1 MGDGI
6 SSGSRMQVLS
16 LLPFLLLAL
25 THLPHHNCDQTH
37 HQSIQHGAAPAV
49 VVSVHKA
56 HGAHHASVATQPHAS
71 PQSVHGHG
79 YAAQKQVVAV
89 HAPAAVPTDNMYH
102 TAAYHASAPAYHAP
116 AVIFASPAP
125 AYHAPAPAYHAPA
138 PAYHAPAPAYQAPA
152 PAYHAPAP
160 AYKAAPAYEEPSAI
174 PAKYTYEYA
183 VADDYSKSAFNAN
196 ENR

>member
-1 MGDGI
+1 MGAVGI
-6 SSGSRMQVLS
+6 TSGSRIQVLS

-49 VVSVHKA
+49 IVSVHKA

-102 TAAYHASAPAYHAP
+102 TAAYHAPAPAYHAP

-138 PAYHAPAPAYQAPA
+138 YHAPA

-160 AYKAAPAYEEPSAI
+160 AYHAPAPAPAYHAPV
-174 PAKYTYEYA
+174 
-183 VADDYSKSAFNAN
+183 VAYK
-196 ENR
+196 

>member
-1 MGDGI
+1 MGAVGI
-6 SSGSRMQVLS
+6 TSGSRMQVLP

-37 HQSIQHGAAPAV
+37 HQSIQQGAAPAV

-79 YAAQKQVVAV
+79 YAAQKQVVAA
-89 HAPAAVPTDNMYH
+89 H
-102 TAAYHASAPAYHAP
+102 APAYHAP

-138 PAYHAPAPAYQAPA
+138 PAYHASAPAYHAPAYHAPA

-160 AYKAAPAYEEPSAI
+160 A
-174 PAKYTYEYA
+174 
-183 VADDYSKSAFNAN
+183 
-196 ENR
+196 